1 MPMVK
6 VELYK
11 GRSLEQKTACAK
23 AIVRAVQEH
32 LGAPPE
38 ATQVMFVDVE
48 KTDWMVGS
56 KLLEGEKR

>member
-1 MPMVK
+1 MPMVR

-11 GRSLEQKTACAK
+11 GRTQEQKTACAK

-38 ATQVMFVDVE
+38 ATQVMFIDVE
-48 KTDWMVGS
+48 KSDWMLGQ
-56 KLLEGEKR
+56 KLVEGAAK

>member
-6 VELYK
+6 VELHK